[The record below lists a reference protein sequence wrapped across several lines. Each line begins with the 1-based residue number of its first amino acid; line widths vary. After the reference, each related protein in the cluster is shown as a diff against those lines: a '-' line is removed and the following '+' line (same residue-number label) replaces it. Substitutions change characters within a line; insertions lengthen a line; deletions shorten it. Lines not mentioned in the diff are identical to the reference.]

1 MGWGDSASACGGIG
15 GRKLK
20 MTHQWNLKAEWGKK
34 DFKSTARNMEIFNAQ
49 KKKIKKSQGT
59 LNRKYK

>member
-20 MTHQWNLKAEWGKK
+20 MTHLWNLKAEWGKRG
-34 DFKSTARNMEIFNAQ
+34 FKSAVIN
-49 KKKIKKSQGT
+49 KK
-59 LNRKYK
+59 L

>member
-20 MTHQWNLKAEWGKK
+20 MTHQWNLKAEWGEKG
-34 DFKSTARNMEIFNAQ
+34 FKSAVSNMEIFNAQ
-49 KKKIKKSQGT
+49 KKKSRGT
-59 LNRKYK
+59 SDRKYK